1 MLPTLKISTSQHVV
15 KRAFPGSARVQ
26 SRTLPPQ
33 VVTKF
38 TSASDEAQRSLDVQT
53 HPLWFG
59 SHDDATMP
67 VVTKA
72 TRQDVRLIAAFNNQV
87 SKNHLELPFQAIQAA
102 MHRHSVQPAHQSSHR
117 VMLASRPLPVT
128 CRPAVP
134 AKTKAGSFLFA
145 NPQEELVCSDP
156 VLARGLA
163 LVSVD
168 EAGQSLASASLDM
181 YALPEDEWVCAVDED
196 AQVHKARVAAF
207 LQKNLRVGESCPWGT
222 ETVGHPTAAQRWQ
235 CAGADHA
242 RGIGSCVPAATVP
255 NLVSAL
261 VRGSLSGSRTLSRA
275 NARRN
280 TIARPALCLE
290 IRGAAVPRVSL
301 VGETLPNWFVDG
313 KFSVAAKVWLAQRS
327 CSRGSL
333 SSVWDPQLS
342 AHLSGWDLDAE
353 ATEQDVQVI
362 AEFGELLRSSHLDTL
377 TQLQEAFGVDPF
389 SWADAQIA
397 SGVIPEP
404 EPYMLERFFLSKHQP
419 SNPLPLWYARWG
431 VKDRLPAWIQ
441 QQHEQQQAQQQ
452 LRLQVQEQHLAAAA
466 AAATHSV
473 TGDASNAASVTDLTP
488 LPQALQQLRSRF
500 LAACSLGGLLVTQ
513 DALNH
518 SSSSSRAPFLQLSSQ
533 SLHNPLDGSS
543 STPQLM
549 MTAARH
555 SSLHSAGS
563 HAPPAAGPPS
573 QASSVLLVQFLPADG
588 CASLGADVHASKGEL
603 DFNAYLLQ
611 QQQQQQQ
618 QQQSASPVAAAEHPA
633 HGDSP
638 APAAHVLRVL
648 CCEAEPAAALLHYMH
663 HSGVVVLSPG
673 EWLHGSDA
681 LAARLSAALGQ

>member
-87 SKNHLELPFQAIQAA
+87 SKNHLEL
-102 MHRHSVQPAHQSSHR
+102 
-117 VMLASRPLPVT
+117 
-128 CRPAVP
+128 
-134 AKTKAGSFLFA
+134 
-145 NPQEELVCSDP
+145 EELVCSDP

-222 ETVGHPTAAQRWQ
+222 ETQ
-235 CAGADHA
+235 
-242 RGIGSCVPAATVP
+242 IGSCVPAATVP